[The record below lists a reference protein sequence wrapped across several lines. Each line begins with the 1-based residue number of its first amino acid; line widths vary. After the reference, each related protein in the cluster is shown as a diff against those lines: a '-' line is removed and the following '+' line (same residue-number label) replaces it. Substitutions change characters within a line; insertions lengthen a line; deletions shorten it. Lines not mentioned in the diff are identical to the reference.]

1 MKKEFADKVVLVAG
15 GVGELGGPVTAGF
28 VERGSKVVVPF
39 ISEMKLNTF
48 LADYPELRKSV
59 RFHRVDLCNEKL
71 VHDFV
76 EGIRKREGR
85 IDVLVNLTG
94 GYRGGVDVAESEN
107 YDFTDML
114 NVNFTTVY
122 TVTKAVLPQMF
133 EAGGG
138 KIVNVGSS
146 AGLRGS
152 AGHAPYSI
160 AKSAVIRLTESLADE
175 VKRDGINVNCV
186 LPTACCTSAARTS
199 CAVSTCGKS
208 ASDPG
213 DRAPALASHRA
224 RRPGCACHAL
234 RQPGGD
240 AVQPRVARPRANS
253 REARPHPGVDAG
265 APGRRTR
272 I

>member
-1 MKKEFADKVVLVAG
+1 MNTEFADKVVLVAG
-15 GVGELGGPVTAGF
+15 GIGELGGPVTRGF
-28 VERGSKVVVPF
+28 VERGAKVVVPF

-48 LADYPELRKSV
+48 LADFPQLRNSV
-59 RFHRVDLCNEKL
+59 RFHRVDLSNEKM

-76 EGIRKREGR
+76 EGVRKREGR

-94 GYRGGVDVAESEN
+94 GYRRGVEVAESES
-107 YDFTDML
+107 YDFTEML
-114 NVNFTTVY
+114 NLNFTTVY

-175 VKRDGINVNCV
+175 VKRDGINVNCI
-186 LPTACCTSAARTS
+186 LPSTIDTRRNRMEMPDADANDWVTAAE
-199 CAVSTCGKS
+199 
-208 ASDPG
+208 
-213 DRAPALASHRA
+213 LADVIFFLCSERA
-224 RRPGCACHAL
+224 RAIHGAAIPVYG
-234 RQPGGD
+234 
-240 AVQPRVARPRANS
+240 RA
-253 REARPHPGVDAG
+253 
-265 APGRRTR
+265 
-272 I
+272 